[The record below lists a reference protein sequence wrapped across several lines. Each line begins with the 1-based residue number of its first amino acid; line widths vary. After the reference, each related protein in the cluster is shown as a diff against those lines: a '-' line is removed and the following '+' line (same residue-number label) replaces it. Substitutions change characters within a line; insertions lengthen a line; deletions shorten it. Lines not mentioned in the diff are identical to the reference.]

1 MDRAQMTPN
10 EINSTNSEITG
21 LMLPPV
27 QIGPYV
33 ISEENKF
40 GSFGYTLGILEMRD
54 SIDYNV
60 SDNVSNFYNHGV
72 VRGCSILLCNN
83 QNNPD
88 CLNCT
93 CCLASISHV
102 VDLQLHYATYYTSYT
117 NFNINATDLECNNC

>member
-1 MDRAQMTPN
+1 MGRAMIPN
-10 EINSTNSEITG
+10 KINCTG
-21 LMLPPV
+21 SGTTRIFLPPV

-60 SDNVSNFYNHGV
+60 SDNVSNFYNHVV
-72 VRGCSILLCNN
+72 VRGCSILLCEN

-88 CLNCT
+88 CLNRM
-93 CCLASISHV
+93 CCLVSISPL
-102 VDLQLHYATYYTSYT
+102 VDLHLHYGTYYTSYT
-117 NFNINATDLECNNC
+117 NFNINATYLECIIC